1 MPPFSLRLNREPRA
15 TFVVVFLCELVSE
28 SVEQRYAYVATKKD
42 DEVENDSERVQRR
55 HVKVVT
61 ALGRFLCKVQGI
73 VMKFMFSAGTN

>member
-15 TFVVVFLCELVSE
+15 TFVVVFLCELVRE
-28 SVEQRYAYVATKKD
+28 SVEQRYADVATKKD

-61 ALGRFLCKVQGI
+61 ALGRFLGEVQVI
-73 VMKFMFSAGTN
+73 VMKFMLSARTN